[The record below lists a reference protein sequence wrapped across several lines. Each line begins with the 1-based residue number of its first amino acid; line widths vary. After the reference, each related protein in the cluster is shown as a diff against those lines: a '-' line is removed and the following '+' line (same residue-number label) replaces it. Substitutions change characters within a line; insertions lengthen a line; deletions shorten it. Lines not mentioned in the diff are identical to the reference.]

1 MLYCLVWS
9 KTTFNK
15 KYATLPK
22 KLLWLTLSAQMVKAK
37 ILVHSCCVKEINKA
51 LILLAS
57 VNLVVF
63 VFTKLNRA
71 VEGGGK
77 EQVEYHGVT
86 VKFQETRVAEKAEP
100 WTSILWFWHSIF
112 NASYSCI

>member
-1 MLYCLVWS
+1 MMS
-9 KTTFNK
+9 
-15 KYATLPK
+15 
-22 KLLWLTLSAQMVKAK
+22 LSDHRLKAE
-37 ILVHSCCVKEINKA
+37 ILVHSCCLKEINKA

-77 EQVEYHGVT
+77 EQVE
-86 VKFQETRVAEKAEP
+86 
-100 WTSILWFWHSIF
+100 
-112 NASYSCI
+112 